1 MNQLEPQRGKAEPA
15 GLDVVVTTMSSDSH
29 TWNLVF
35 LQLLLEELGH
45 RVTNLGACVP
55 DELLVSECR
64 RIEPDLIVLSS
75 VNGHG
80 YHDGLRVIQALRA
93 CPELAATPTVIG
105 GKLGIAGSGDPD
117 RQRSL
122 LSAGYDGV
130 FEEGRSVADF
140 RSFVGALPAPASRAL
155 PAPADR
161 ALTADRVLPA
171 DRAPVTDRALPTAS
185 RTLPTATASGVLR

>member
-1 MNQLEPQRGKAEPA
+1 MA
-15 GLDVVVTTMSSDSH
+15 SDSH

-64 RIEPDLIVLSS
+64 RTAPDLIVLSS

-80 YHDGLRVIQALRA
+80 YHDGLRVIRALRG
-93 CPELAATPTVIG
+93 CPELSGTPTVIG
-105 GKLGIAGSGDPD
+105 GKLTIAGPGDPD

-122 LSAGYDGV
+122 LAAGFDGV

-140 RSFVGALPAPASRAL
+140 RAFVGS
-155 PAPADR
+155 
-161 ALTADRVLPA
+161 
-171 DRAPVTDRALPTAS
+171 LPTAALPVASVS
-185 RTLPTATASGVLR
+185 RGPR

>member
-1 MNQLEPQRGKAEPA
+1 MA
-15 GLDVVVTTMSSDSH
+15 SDSH

-80 YHDGLRVIQALRA
+80 YHDGLRVIPALRA

-105 GKLGIAGSGDPD
+105 GKLGIAGSGDPE

-122 LSAGYDGV
+122 LAAGYDGV

-140 RSFVGALPAPASRAL
+140 RSFVGALPAPAG
-155 PAPADR
+155 
-161 ALTADRVLPA
+161 RVLPA
-171 DRAPVTDRALPTAS
+171 DRAMPADRALPVTP
-185 RTLPTATASGVLR
+185 RTLPAVTASGVLR

>member
-15 GLDVVVTTMSSDSH
+15 GLDVVVTTMASDSH

-80 YHDGLRVIQALRA
+80 YHDGLRVIPALRA

-105 GKLGIAGSGDPD
+105 GKLGIAGSGDPE

-122 LSAGYDGV
+122 LAAGYDGV

-140 RSFVGALPAPASRAL
+140 RSFVGALPAPAG
-155 PAPADR
+155 
-161 ALTADRVLPA
+161 RVLPA
-171 DRAPVTDRALPTAS
+171 DRAMPADRALPVTP
-185 RTLPTATASGVLR
+185 RTLPAVTASGVLR

>member
-15 GLDVVVTTMSSDSH
+15 GLDVVVTTMASDSH

-80 YHDGLRVIQALRA
+80 YHDGLRVIGALRA
-93 CPELAATPTVIG
+93 CPELARTPTVIG

-122 LSAGYDGV
+122 LAAGYDGV

-140 RSFVGALPAPASRAL
+140 RSFVGALPATGGRVLPATAGRAL
-155 PAPADR
+155 PASA
-161 ALTADRVLPA
+161 
-171 DRAPVTDRALPTAS
+171 
-185 RTLPTATASGVLR
+185 ASGVLL